1 MSPSTAAPRPDATR
15 PTVVLWGDASESR
28 AKSAALV
35 GLLEQIGSGALEPAG
50 TIDVSTPA
58 AVVLR

>member
-1 MSPSTAAPRPDATR
+1 M
-15 PTVVLWGDASESR
+15 GDASESS

-35 GLLEQIGSGALEPAG
+35 GLLEQIDAGALEPAG
-50 TIDVSTPA
+50 TIDVSTPD